1 MKRMLKF
8 SALALAMMLILGL
21 AGCKDDEPGDDPDKK
36 GDKDVIFDE
45 NKSGKLLTTNL
56 GSEDLVLFYDTVR
69 SANLMGGLPGNSNQF
84 KMKLPASNRLYVIYA
99 VKYSDYKGKV
109 SAEIQNI
116 KVLDS
121 ALVYSDPLNETSC
134 RIGDPKA
141 GGTAEIK
148 FTNQTSYF
156 IEVGKGSANDEDLFY
171 VMRPN
176 STDSVFTTP
185 ETDGFTMYMTLNLPM
200 KKNGK
205 ITGVQRRFIDG
216 WTDIIVPQT
225 GRVSNILISNANVT
239 AAAPNY
245 HEGYL
250 RIVNNSGRGYR
261 VRNGAEAI
269 SSTLGF
275 SAIQNGDEQV
285 WELKGENTAPGRPY
299 STFTLEAGS
308 AANNL
313 TLSQFNIRNG
323 YKYTLYINPDSSAQ
337 KYTIS
342 EGSALDP
349 EAEEIEW

>member
-1 MKRMLKF
+1 MKKMQKLW
-8 SALALAMMLILGL
+8 AIMLIVGLVFSL
-21 AGCKDDEPGDDPDKK
+21 AGCKDDDGGD
-36 GDKDVIFDE
+36 GGKDETKDDLFKE
-45 NKSGKLLTTNL
+45 NASGKLLTTNL

-69 SANLMGGLPGNSNQF
+69 SANMLGGLPGNSNQF
-84 KMKLPASNRLYVIYA
+84 KMKLPSSNRLYVIYA
-99 VKYSDYKGKV
+99 IKYSDYKGKP
-109 SAEIQNI
+109 SAEVQNI

-121 ALVYSDPLNETSC
+121 ALVYSDPTNETSC

-156 IEVGKGSANDEDLFY
+156 IEVGKNSANDEDLFY

-176 STDSVFTTP
+176 STDSVFTMP

-239 AAAPNY
+239 ASAPNY

-308 AANNL
+308 ATNNL
-313 TLSQFNIRNG
+313 TISQFNIRNG

-342 EGSALDP
+342 EGTALDP
-349 EAEEIEW
+349 EAEEIVW